1 MGALG
6 RISGPLLKSNL
17 IRDGVD
23 LAFETDLLYLNVN
36 DSRIGIN
43 TDNPSTTL
51 EVNGTTKTTNL
62 EVTNQLDIGAFTV
75 TGNTISSTQPTINI
89 VPSGGDPTIYQAKL
103 QVDDIQIT
111 NNRIS
116 TEVTNSNLELRA
128 NGTGIVDIFSSTA
141 ITGNLA
147 VSGNIN
153 AGGNVVIGGNITIGD
168 NIADTITINAA
179 IKSSLIPE
187 ITDTYDLGSLSYRW
201 KRVYT
206 ANIYTD
212 FLTVTQ
218 LNVGSLIFQN
228 NTIESTTSNDII
240 IDASGTGKIRLG
252 NFSIFENTITN
263 TVNNSV
269 TQILQT
275 GTGYFKINGTNGFI
289 PPVGSDAQR
298 PTAYMSPST
307 IGFMRYNTNSKA
319 LEVWDGVDWQSPAG
333 ASGAVSENDAN
344 DIAAQMALML
354 G

>member
-17 IRDGVD
+17 IRDGVN
-23 LAFETDLLYLNVN
+23 LAFETDLLFLNVN
-36 DSRIGIN
+36 NSRIGVN
-43 TDNPSTTL
+43 TATPTTTL
-51 EVNGTTKTTNL
+51 DVNGTTKTTNL

-141 ITGNLA
+141 ITGDLA

-153 AGGNVVIGGNITIGD
+153 AGGNVVIGGNITIGN
-168 NIADTITINAA
+168 NITDTITINAA
-179 IKSSLIPE
+179 IKSDLIPE
-187 ITDTYDLGSLSYRW
+187 ISDTYDLGSPLYRW

-206 ANIYTD
+206 ANIFTD

-218 LNVGSLIFQN
+218 LNVGTLIFQN

-240 IDASGTGKIRLG
+240 LDASGTGKIRLG
-252 NFSIFENTITN
+252 NFSIFENIITN
-263 TVNNSV
+263 TVADSI
-269 TQILQT
+269 TQIVQT
-275 GTGYFKINGTNGFI
+275 GTGYFKIQGTNGFV
-289 PPVGSDAQR
+289 PPVGNDAQR
-298 PTAYMSPST
+298 PTAYMSAST
-307 IGFMRYNTNSKA
+307 VGFMRYNTNSKA
-319 LEVWDGVDWQSPAG
+319 LEVWDGLDWQSPSG

-344 DIAAQMALML
+344 DIAAQTALML